1 MQLAGKTVLIT
12 GAAHRIGRALAGAMA
27 EAGAH
32 VILHAHRSLDAATA
46 LAAEL
51 DRPARRAW
59 ALGADLADSAA
70 VSRLAQAALVR
81 TGRVDVLINNAS
93 RFDRTPV
100 ATADLGDW
108 EGHMAVNVRAPWLLA
123 QALAPAMREA
133 GAGKIINL
141 TDYLAQRPI
150 QDYVPYEVSKAALDG
165 LTLALAKAYAP
176 EIQVNAVALGPILPA
191 AGMGDDEQEALI
203 RRLPLRRWGSP
214 DDVVAAVRFLIEGTD
229 FATGTILPLDGG
241 SLIR

>member
-1 MQLAGKTVLIT
+1 M
-12 GAAHRIGRALAGAMA
+12 AAS
-27 EAGAH
+27 GAH

-51 DRPARRAW
+51 DRPDRRAW
-59 ALGADLADSAA
+59 ALGADLADAGA
-70 VSRLAQAALVR
+70 VAGLARAALAL

-93 RFDRTPV
+93 RFERTPV
-100 ATADLGDW
+100 ATADLADW

-123 QALAPAMREA
+123 QALAPAMRA
-133 GAGKIINL
+133 SGAGKIINL
-141 TDYLAQRPI
+141 TDYLAQRPVR
-150 QDYVPYEVSKAALDG
+150 DYVPYEVSKAALDG

-191 AGMGDDEQEALI
+191 AGMGDEEQEALI

-229 FATGTILPLDGG
+229 FATGTLLPVDGG

>member
-1 MQLAGKTVLIT
+1 MQLAGKTVLVT
-12 GAAHRIGRALAGAMA
+12 GAAQRIGRALALAMA
-27 EAGAH
+27 DAGAH
-32 VILHAHRSLDAATA
+32 VILHAHRSLAEAER
-46 LAAEL
+46 LAAAL
-51 DRPARRAW
+51 DRPDRRAW
-59 ALGADLADSAA
+59 ALGADLGDAEAVQGLAA
-70 VSRLAQAALVR
+70 AALSL

-100 ATADLGDW
+100 ATASLADW
-108 EGHMAVNVRAPWLLA
+108 DGHLAINVRAPWLLA
-123 QALAPAMREA
+123 QALAPAMKQA

-141 TDYLAQRPI
+141 TDYLAVRPVR
-150 QDYVPYEVSKAALDG
+150 DYVPYEVSKAAMDG
-165 LTLALAKAYAP
+165 LTRALAKALAP

-191 AGMGDDEQEALI
+191 AGMDEAEQEALI

-229 FATGTILPLDGG
+229 FATGTILPVDGG